1 MKRAQSNPP
10 KIRVSTSGAA
20 GSPWNLAFAIIYTA
34 VVLTVDTLAVHDVR
48 TPIAWRMFSWHS
60 VIGADLFK
68 LAFWFIVPFV
78 ISLRRFDWGW
88 FGVARW
94 KRIDVAVLCA
104 LAGICALAVL
114 AIPLFPSLRST
125 YGSLSHISASAKWS
139 YAAHQMIWTFSWLA
153 GWEFLHRCFLLR
165 PLGSRWPRWGWLIVP
180 LFEFAY
186 HLQKPLIEAVGM
198 AVFSAILTP
207 WALRRQNVLLPF
219 LAHLAIE
226 LELIAFL
233 VLA

>member
-1 MKRAQSNPP
+1 MKRAQSNPKATRETMP
-10 KIRVSTSGAA
+10 DGA
-20 GSPWNLAFAIIYTA
+20 GSPWMLAFAIIYTA
-34 VVLTVDTLAVHDVR
+34 FVLAVDTLAVHDVR
-48 TPIAWRMFSWHS
+48 TPIAWRMFLWHS
-60 VIGADLFK
+60 GSGADWFK

-78 ISLRRFDWGW
+78 ISFRRFDWGW

-94 KRIDVAVLCA
+94 KKIDVAVLCA
-104 LAGICALAVL
+104 LAAICALAVL
-114 AIPLFPSLRST
+114 AIPLFPSLRNT
-125 YGSLSHISASAKWS
+125 YGSLSHITASAKWS
-139 YAAHQMIWTFSWLA
+139 FAAHQIIWTFSWLV

-165 PLGSRWPRWGWLIVP
+165 PLDARWPRWGWLLAP
-180 LFEFAY
+180 LFEFVY

-198 AVFSAILTP
+198 AAFSMILTP
-207 WALRRQNVLLPF
+207 WALRRRNVLLPF